1 MHQELDPSSIIHTS
15 DFTGFV
21 GLRVVIRKA
30 PNNGR
35 FGTCQ
40 NGRATRVSAIFS
52 PGKPFEISYSDAD
65 GAVAILEIKPR
76 FMADVVGR
84 AGIVPIR
91 LERVTPVRFL
101 ISPRVDHLCSLLVNE
116 TKQGAR
122 LSPLYFESLATAL
135 VVAVVSQTDSR
146 PPDAGNYVQNQ
157 QIQKGISYI
166 EANFGSKLALR
177 QIAAASQMSMFHF
190 SRLFSRIVGLSPYQY
205 VLRYRLLFAQK
216 LLCLQDVERS
226 IADIAAESGF
236 YDQAHFTRHFHR
248 AFGKTPQEYRRE
260 QQYTTRQK

>member
-1 MHQELDPSSIIHTS
+1 
-15 DFTGFV
+15 
-21 GLRVVIRKA
+21 
-30 PNNGR
+30 
-35 FGTCQ
+35 
-40 NGRATRVSAIFS
+40 
-52 PGKPFEISYSDAD
+52 
-65 GAVAILEIKPR
+65 
-76 FMADVVGR
+76 MADVVGR

-216 LLCLQDVERS
+216 LLCL
-226 IADIAAESGF
+226 
-236 YDQAHFTRHFHR
+236 
-248 AFGKTPQEYRRE
+248 RRNCSVC
-260 QQYTTRQK
+260 RM